1 MVKCKAMRIKAE
13 GQDGEQDFSEYIL
26 LYSLDFGGKEMSYI
40 SRNFKL

>member
-13 GQDGEQDFSEYIL
+13 GYRMGEQDFSEYIL

-40 SRNFKL
+40 SRNS